1 MTTSQIAFSINAS
14 TLNNALSK
22 VIGVVNK
29 SATSEY
35 LSCVKLKI
43 NDGQLSIEGTNMD
56 CVIKS
61 YDETVSN
68 AINGSICVDAYSLF
82 EIVKKLPKDKNID
95 FSIEEENI
103 IKAAVVVNKT
113 GMDGYIPAHI
123 LVYIAVHESMR
134 GKGIGKEIMQ
144 QVMDKAKGGIA
155 LHVEPDN
162 PAKKLYERLGFTNK
176 YLEMRYQ
183 P

>member
-95 FSIEEENI
+95 FF
-103 IKAAVVVNKT
+103 
-113 GMDGYIPAHI
+113 
-123 LVYIAVHESMR
+123 R
-134 GKGIGKEIMQ
+134 
-144 QVMDKAKGGIA
+144 
-155 LHVEPDN
+155 
-162 PAKKLYERLGFTNK
+162 
-176 YLEMRYQ
+176 
-183 P
+183 